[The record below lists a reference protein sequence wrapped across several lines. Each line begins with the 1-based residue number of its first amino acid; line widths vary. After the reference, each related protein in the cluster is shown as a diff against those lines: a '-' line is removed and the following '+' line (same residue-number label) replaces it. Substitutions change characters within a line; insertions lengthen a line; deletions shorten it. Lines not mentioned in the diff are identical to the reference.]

1 MSASPRLLLTL
12 SGEIGTKSRRTERWF
27 RQRLAD
33 NVRSALARRAPG
45 ARLVEDGRRLLVE
58 ADDLPRA
65 ARVAASVAGVH
76 RVDRARPMPVD
87 SLASLTAGVCEVARP
102 WVTDRTFAVRLR
114 RRGTHPWSSPDAARA
129 IGAALLDASAG
140 VDLDDPDVEVRVEV
154 YGEHAYLVDRSWD
167 GPGGLPLG
175 TQAGALSMLSGGF
188 DSPVAAWM
196 MLRRGVPIDFVHFTL
211 DCAASD
217 HALVVAHDLWRTWGA
232 GTSPLVWKVE
242 FQPVKEALFA
252 HSPSRLRQVLLKQL
266 MFRAADRLADSL
278 GMPALVTGES
288 VAQVSSQTL
297 QHLAEIDTQVSRTV
311 LRPLA
316 GFNKQEIIDRAEQI
330 GTAALSARAK
340 EVCDLSDGPV
350 AVAARRATLEKAMAE
365 LPDDLTAIA
374 LADREVI
381 ALEHWRPG
389 HPLVPVVAEA
399 PDGVPVCSAD
409 EQLPGGGP
417 VVLYGKDAPHRAS
430 RLLAAGR
437 EVSVLD
443 HVAGRVLTPA

>member
-1 MSASPRLLLTL
+1 MSAPPRLLLTL

-27 RQRLAD
+27 RARLVD
-33 NVRSALARRAPG
+33 NVRSALARRAPDG
-45 ARLVEDGRRLLVE
+45 RLVEDGRRLLVE
-58 ADDLPRA
+58 AEDLPRA
-65 ARVAASVAGVH
+65 ARVAATIAGVH
-76 RVDRARPMPVD
+76 RVDRVRPVPVD
-87 SLASLTAGVCEVARP
+87 SLETLTDAVAAIARP
-102 WVTDRTFAVRLR
+102 WVTDRTFAVRMR
-114 RRGTHPWSSPDAARA
+114 RRGTHPWRSPDAARA

-167 GPGGLPLG
+167 GPGGVPLG

-196 MLRRGVPIDFVHFTL
+196 MLRRGVPIDFVHFKL

-252 HSPSRLRQVLLKQL
+252 HTPARLRQVVLKQL
-266 MFRAADRLADSL
+266 MFRAADRLADAL
-278 GMPALVTGES
+278 DVPALVTGES

-297 QHLAEIDTQVSRTV
+297 RHLAEIDTQVSRTV

-316 GFNKQEIIDRAEQI
+316 GFNKQEIIDRAEHI

-350 AVAARRATLEKAMAE
+350 AVAAKRETLEKALAD
-365 LPDDLTAIA
+365 LPDDLAALA

-399 PDGVPVCSAD
+399 PAGVPVCSAD
-409 EQLPGGGP
+409 ERLPSSGP

-430 RLLAAGR
+430 RLLAGGR
-437 EVSVLD
+437 DVSVLD
-443 HVAGRVLTPA
+443 RLARPALAPA